1 MKMSSSPPTYHTFLV
16 TVWQER
22 GRSEAK
28 WRFTL
33 EDATTGE
40 RQGFVNW
47 EELMVVLNG
56 RVAKLANGA
65 EPQNDE

>member
-1 MKMSSSPPTYHTFLV
+1 MKMSSTPPTYYSFLV

-33 EDATTGE
+33 EDVTTGE
-40 RQGFVNW
+40 RRSFVSW
-47 EELMVVLNG
+47 EELARVLGGQVVQ
-56 RVAKLANGA
+56 LAEGDG
-65 EPQNDE
+65 EK